1 MPTTGE
7 LLSGNAIPLS
17 YVDLERNRRL
27 RLGRLICLASMG
39 VLLLAVPMLLL
50 RYHFTPDAIP
60 AEFRILNFSFIALA
74 FVFFV
79 GCYILIQRQ
88 QLGVALV
95 SIILTPL
102 VAATGYQVIAVIQFG
117 MTSIVTSVFGA
128 YLIMIAFAG
137 ILGNVR
143 LILVSLALAVG
154 ITLGLCLLLPQPHF
168 ELGHSLTLCFSLLIQ
183 QFVMALI
190 TLAAS
195 ITIHQTISEL
205 STTRDAYQHALQLN
219 EVKDQFLNIVNH
231 ELRNTLAALLPNLEL
246 VQMNAARMPHDDIV
260 AAVIKANAAGESLRE
275 QLASI
280 LDIRQLDLSAT
291 DFRWEVVNARKAIMR
306 AAELVAQGE
315 AGSKQHPLRI
325 DAPADVVIWGERVRL
340 QQIMFNLISNA
351 VKYSPA
357 GTLIEIAAVTRP
369 DGMVEITVRDH
380 GLGIP
385 PDQQDLLFKSFSRL
399 ERDRT
404 SAVKGSG
411 LGLYLCRILAQ
422 AMGGSIRLES
432 SGTPGEGTTFHLL
445 LPAPSLE
452 QISAE
457 TAQAS
462 H

>member
-1 MPTTGE
+1 M
-7 LLSGNAIPLS
+7 
-17 YVDLERNRRL
+17 
-27 RLGRLICLASMG
+27 
-39 VLLLAVPMLLL
+39 
-50 RYHFTPDAIP
+50 
-60 AEFRILNFSFIALA
+60 
-74 FVFFV
+74 
-79 GCYILIQRQ
+79 
-88 QLGVALV
+88 
-95 SIILTPL
+95 
-102 VAATGYQVIAVIQFG
+102 
-117 MTSIVTSVFGA
+117 
-128 YLIMIAFAG
+128 
-137 ILGNVR
+137 
-143 LILVSLALAVG
+143 
-154 ITLGLCLLLPQPHF
+154 
-168 ELGHSLTLCFSLLIQ
+168 
-183 QFVMALI
+183 
-190 TLAAS
+190 
-195 ITIHQTISEL
+195 
-205 STTRDAYQHALQLN
+205 
-219 EVKDQFLNIVNH
+219 
-231 ELRNTLAALLPNLEL
+231 
-246 VQMNAARMPHDDIV
+246 
-260 AAVIKANAAGESLRE
+260 
-275 QLASI
+275 
-280 LDIRQLDLSAT
+280 
-291 DFRWEVVNARKAIMR
+291 
-306 AAELVAQGE
+306 AQGE